1 VSGYGMVVHSGIA
14 IMVRGIRILSDGGMV
29 VIEIVG
35 VTTLHSREIGKP
47 ELLPLLEVVWPSSVD
62 STRIVYNAG
71 DTL

>member
-1 VSGYGMVVHSGIA
+1 VSGYGMAVRSGIV

-35 VTTLHSREIGKP
+35 VTMLHSREIGKP